1 MIAMLRGVVVAAGA
15 DHLVV
20 DVRGVG
26 YRVHVPAPMLGGAV
40 ADEER
45 TLHISTIVRE
55 DAFLL
60 YGFDTV
66 EARDTFDVLR
76 GVNKI
81 GPKVAL
87 AVLST
92 LAPRE
97 LVRAVAAEDLTALSR
112 VPGIGRKTAS
122 RMVLE
127 LKGKLPEA
135 FEADG
140 AATAAGAV
148 QPAAPAAGPDPL
160 VLALAR
166 LDYRKTEIDRALG
179 QVPGPDDASLED
191 RLRAA
196 LRVLAAG

>member
-1 MIAMLRGVVVAAGA
+1 M
-15 DHLVV
+15 
-20 DVRGVG
+20 
-26 YRVHVPAPMLGGAV
+26 MLGSEDPA
-40 ADEER
+40 AER
-45 TLHISTIVRE
+45 TLHISTVVRE

-66 EARDTFDVLR
+66 EQRDTFEVLR

-92 LAPRE
+92 LGPAD

-112 VPGIGRKTAS
+112 VPGVGRKTAS

-135 FEADG
+135 FEVDVSG
-140 AATAAGAV
+140 TAAGA
-148 QPAAPAAGPDPL
+148 AAPPSSTGPDPL

-166 LDYRKTEIDRALG
+166 LDYRKTEIDQALLK
-179 QVPGPDDASLED
+179 VPGPDDAP
-191 RLRAA
+191 
-196 LRVLAAG
+196 

>member
-1 MIAMLRGVVVAAGA
+1 MIALLRGMVVASGA
-15 DHLVV
+15 DHLVI

-26 YRVHVPAPMLGGAV
+26 YKVHVPSMMLGSEDPA
-40 ADEER
+40 AER
-45 TLHISTIVRE
+45 TLHISTVVRE

-66 EARDTFDVLR
+66 EQRDTFEVLR

-92 LAPRE
+92 LGPAD

-112 VPGIGRKTAS
+112 VPGVGRKTAS

-135 FEADG
+135 FEVDVSG
-140 AATAAGAV
+140 TAAGAV
-148 QPAAPAAGPDPL
+148 TPPSSTGPDPL

-166 LDYRKTEIDRALG
+166 LDYRKTEIDQALL
-179 QVPGPDDASLED
+179 QVPGPDDAPLED

>member
-1 MIAMLRGVVVAAGA
+1 MIALLRGMVVASGA
-15 DHLVV
+15 DHLVI

-26 YRVHVPAPMLGGAV
+26 YKVHVPSMMLGSEDPA
-40 ADEER
+40 AER
-45 TLHISTIVRE
+45 TLHISTVVRE

-66 EARDTFDVLR
+66 EQRDTFEVLR

-92 LAPRE
+92 LGPAD

-112 VPGIGRKTAS
+112 VPGVGRKTAS

-135 FEADG
+135 FEVDVSG
-140 AATAAGAV
+140 TAAGAV
-148 QPAAPAAGPDPL
+148 TPPLSTGPDPL

-166 LDYRKTEIDRALG
+166 LDYRKTEIDQALL
-179 QVPGPDDASLED
+179 QVPGPDDAPLED

>member
-1 MIAMLRGVVVAAGA
+1 MIALLRGVVVSSGS

-26 YRVHVPAPMLGGAV
+26 YKVHVPGPMLGAPTTP
-40 ADEER
+40 DER

-60 YGFDTV
+60 YGFDTI
-66 EARDTFDVLR
+66 EQRDTFEVLR

-92 LAPRE
+92 LGPRE
-97 LVRAVAAEDLTALSR
+97 LVRAVAVDDLTALSR
-112 VPGIGRKTAS
+112 VPGVGRKTAS

-127 LKGKLPEA
+127 LKGKLPES
-135 FEADG
+135 FEVD
-140 AATAAGAV
+140 AAGTAAGAV
-148 QPAAPAAGPDPL
+148 APEPARRTDPL

-166 LDYRKTEIDRALG
+166 LDYRKTEIDQALL
-179 QVPGPDDASLED
+179 QVPGPDDAPLED

>member
-1 MIAMLRGVVVAAGA
+1 MIALLRGVVVAAGL

-26 YRVHVPAPMLGGAV
+26 YKVHVPGPMLGGAV
-40 ADEER
+40 SDDER

-60 YGFDTV
+60 YGFDSV
-66 EARDTFDVLR
+66 EARDTFEVLR

-97 LVRAVAAEDLTALSR
+97 LGRAVAAEDLTALSR

-127 LKGKLPEA
+127 LKGKLPES
-135 FEADG
+135 FEVDASG
-140 AATAAGAV
+140 TAAAAV
-148 QPAAPAAGPDPL
+148 APAPSAGPDPL

-166 LDYRKTEIDRALG
+166 LDYRKTEIDRALS
-179 QVPGPDDASLED
+179 QVPGPDDAPLED

>member
-1 MIAMLRGVVVAAGA
+1 MIAMLRGAVVATGL

-20 DVRGVG
+20 DVQGVG
-26 YRVHVPAPMLGGAV
+26 YKVHVPGPMLGA
-40 ADEER
+40 AASDAPR
-45 TLHISTIVRE
+45 TLLISTIVRE

-60 YGFDTV
+60 YGFDSA

-97 LVRAVAAEDLTALSR
+97 LVRAVAAEDLAALSR

-127 LKGKLPEA
+127 LKGKLPSS
-135 FEADG
+135 FEADPSAS
-140 AATAAGAV
+140 AAV
-148 QPAAPAAGPDPL
+148 APPPSSGPDPL

-166 LDYRKTEIDRALG
+166 LDYRKTEIDRALA
-179 QVPGPDDASLED
+179 QVPSGDDASLED

-196 LRVLAAG
+196 LRVLASG

>member
-1 MIAMLRGVVVAAGA
+1 MIAMLRGVTVATGP
-15 DHLVV
+15 DHIVL
-20 DVRGVG
+20 DVHGVG
-26 YRVHVPAPMLGGAV
+26 YKVQVPGQLLGGA
-40 ADEER
+40 ATDAPR
-45 TLHISTIVRE
+45 TLHVSTIVRE

-87 AVLST
+87 VVLST
-92 LAPRE
+92 LSPRE
-97 LVRAVAAEDLTALSR
+97 LVRAVAGEDLTALSR
-112 VPGIGRKTAS
+112 VPGIGRKTAA

-127 LKGKLPEA
+127 LKGKLPSA
-135 FEADG
+135 FDADPAAA
-140 AATAAGAV
+140 AAT
-148 QPAAPAAGPDPL
+148 PAPAAAGPDPL

-166 LDYRKTEIDRALG
+166 LDYRKTEIDRALA
-179 QVPGPDDASLED
+179 QVPGPDDAPLED

-196 LRVLAAG
+196 LRALAGG

>member
-1 MIAMLRGVVVAAGA
+1 MIAMLRGVVVATGT

-20 DVRGVG
+20 DVGGVG
-26 YRVHVPAPMLGGAV
+26 YKVHVPGPMIGGSASDAP
-40 ADEER
+40 R

-60 YGFDTV
+60 YGFDKV

-92 LAPRE
+92 LAPSE

-112 VPGIGRKTAS
+112 VPGIGRKTAA

-127 LKGKLPEA
+127 LKGKLPSS
-135 FEADG
+135 FEADPTAS
-140 AATAAGAV
+140 AAV
-148 QPAAPAAGPDPL
+148 APPSTGPDAL

-166 LDYRKTEIDRALG
+166 LDYRKSEIDRAL
-179 QVPGPDDASLED
+179 QHVPGPDDASLED
-191 RLRAA
+191 RLRAS
-196 LRVLAAG
+196 LRVLASG

>member
-1 MIAMLRGVVVAAGA
+1 MIAMLRGTVVATGT

-20 DVRGVG
+20 DVQGVG
-26 YRVHVPAPMLGGAV
+26 YKVHVPSPMLGGPSSDAP
-40 ADEER
+40 R
-45 TLHISTIVRE
+45 TLLISTIVRE

-60 YGFDTV
+60 YGFDSA

-92 LAPRE
+92 LAPRA
-97 LVRAVAAEDLTALSR
+97 LVQAVAAEDLAALSR

-127 LKGKLPEA
+127 LKGKLPSA
-135 FEADG
+135 FEPDPSAI
-140 AATAAGAV
+140 AAI
-148 QPAAPAAGPDPL
+148 APPPSAGPDPL

-166 LDYRKTEIDRALG
+166 LDYRKTEIDRALA
-179 QVPGPDDASLED
+179 QVPGVEGASLED

-196 LRVLAAG
+196 LRVLASG

>member
-1 MIAMLRGVVVAAGA
+1 MIALLRGVVVAAGL

-26 YRVHVPAPMLGGAV
+26 YKVHVPGPMLGGAV
-40 ADEER
+40 SDDER

-60 YGFDTV
+60 YGFDSV
-66 EARDTFDVLR
+66 EARDTFEVLR

-97 LVRAVAAEDLTALSR
+97 LGRAVAAEDLTALSR

-127 LKGKLPEA
+127 LKGKLPES
-135 FEADG
+135 FEVDASG
-140 AATAAGAV
+140 TAAAAV
-148 QPAAPAAGPDPL
+148 APTPAAGPDPL

-166 LDYRKTEIDRALG
+166 LDYRKTEIDRALS
-179 QVPGPDDASLED
+179 QVPGPDDAPLED